1 MSLSKDQ
8 IDQIKAFIHSRGFK
22 HIEVETEILD
32 HVASAVEKKLEEN
45 PKKSL
50 EKAIQEVHAS
60 FGVFGFAGFEEVII
74 GQVIKQL
81 RKEVINAIYNYFT
94 SWKLLIISALILVG
108 YSFNSLIHQIGI
120 TENYQL
126 TMYLVGII
134 ACIYSLVCIYPIS
147 KKWHKKSITIGHL
160 GAYCAFTFTLFA
172 QSSGIALN
180 YLQETTPDSITHLFP
195 IFFAI
200 TVLSALVYVDAAKA
214 CYHRTYEQYLR
225 FID

>member
-60 FGVFGFAGFEEVII
+60 FGVFGFASFEEGI
-74 GQVIKQL
+74 IKQTS
-81 RKEVINAIYNYFT
+81 KQVGNEVLKVLYRYLT
-94 SWKLLIISALILVG
+94 SWRIVIVVVLLGAGYFLSQQVQQSDHPTSYHLIM
-108 YSFNSLIHQIGI
+108 
-120 TENYQL
+120 L
-126 TMYLVGII
+126 TVGIL
-134 ACIYSLVCIYPIS
+134 ACAYSIPQIYPIS
-147 KKWHKKSITIGHL
+147 KKWHKKSLVVSQLT
-160 GAYCAFTFTLFA
+160 AYCAFTFTVFA
-172 QSSGIALN
+172 QGFGILLN
-180 YLQETTPDSITHLFP
+180 GMETSNPVSVHY
-195 IFFAI
+195 FFAFGF
-200 TVLSALVYVDAAKA
+200 TVTILSALVYVDAAKA